1 MFELKAIKTV
11 KKDLKSLHPKLA
23 KEIKSQHFK
32 KIKESPFESF
42 ELGYSFKGL
51 RSYHFNFEGTSY
63 RIIYEVFEKD
73 RLVVVIMIGKRENF
87 YEKLKR
93 RLLN

>member
-1 MFELKAIKTV
+1 MFELKAIKAV

-23 KEIKSQHFK
+23 EEIKNYHFK
-32 KIKESPFESF
+32 KIKESPLESF

-63 RIIYEVFEKD
+63 RIVYEVFEEDK
-73 RLVVVIMIGKRENF
+73 LVVVIMIGTRENF
-87 YEKLKR
+87 YERLKR
-93 RLLN
+93 RLL

>member
-1 MFELKAIKTV
+1 VFELKAIKAV

-23 KEIKSQHFK
+23 EEIKNHHFR
-32 KIKESPFESF
+32 KIKESPLEPS

-63 RIIYEVFEKD
+63 RIVYEVFEKD
-73 RLVVVIMIGKRENF
+73 KLVVVIMIGTRENF
-87 YEKLKR
+87 YERLKR

>member
-1 MFELKAIKTV
+1 MFELKAIRAV

-23 KEIKSQHFK
+23 EEIKSYYFK
-32 KIKESPFESF
+32 KIRESPHQSF

-63 RIIYEVFEKD
+63 RIVYEVFEKD
-73 RLVVVIMIGKRENF
+73 KLVVVILIGTRENF
-87 YEKLKR
+87 YERLKR
-93 RLLN
+93 RLNI